1 MAVSGESR
9 RKGTGNSTPETYAI
23 PESFRQSPEGFG
35 KGFSDISLK
44 KKRTPSLT
52 TRLVSLDAFRGFIMM
67 MLAAN
72 GFGIL
77 AFSKIEESAAVW
89 QTHDRAFWTALATHF
104 DHPIWVSIMGRAGV
118 SFWDLIQPAFM
129 FMVGVS
135 MPYSD
140 ASRRA
145 RGDSLLSR
153 AGHAFVRSLVLVLMG
168 VFLYSLGHDRTNWI
182 FPNVLAQIGL
192 GYFLAWWLL
201 QAKGQIQAAALAM
214 ILVGYWGLFYFNP
227 PPQNYDFS
235 AVYADIDKGE
245 VFEGKYAA
253 WSKNGNAAY
262 FFDEWLLPKLRTDAA
277 PDLIEPEEAATPV
290 DTATPLDE
298 ANTEGADETADEAAP
313 PRQGMLWQWFFSTTE
328 PYQPNRGGY
337 TTLNFI
343 PSIATTL
350 LGILCGQLLISLT
363 LSPWK
368 KLAIL
373 IGAAAVCLMLGVLS
387 HQTVCPIVKRIW
399 TPSWVLFSGGYVIAM
414 LAIFYLLFDLLPLR
428 MLAFPLVV
436 VGMNSI
442 LIYMMGQTIRG
453 WTTRNVVR
461 THLTGF
467 LESIG
472 GPKLLDPLWYGP
484 LTENT
489 ATFLIFWLFL
499 FWLYRQRI
507 FLKI

>member
-1 MAVSGESR
+1 M
-9 RKGTGNSTPETYAI
+9 
-23 PESFRQSPEGFG
+23 
-35 KGFSDISLK
+35 
-44 KKRTPSLT
+44 
-52 TRLVSLDAFRGFIMM
+52 
-67 MLAAN
+67 
-72 GFGIL
+72 
-77 AFSKIEESAAVW
+77 
-89 QTHDRAFWTALATHF
+89 
-104 DHPIWVSIMGRAGV
+104 
-118 SFWDLIQPAFM
+118 
-129 FMVGVS
+129 
-135 MPYSD
+135 
-140 ASRRA
+140 
-145 RGDSLLSR
+145 LSR

-201 QAKGQIQAAALAM
+201 QAKRQIQVAALAM

-227 PPQNYDFS
+227 APQNYDFS
-235 AVYADIDKGE
+235 AVHADIDKGE

-277 PDLIEPEEAATPV
+277 PDL
-290 DTATPLDE
+290 
-298 ANTEGADETADEAAP
+298 TE
-313 PRQGMLWQWFFSTTE
+313 QGMLWQWFFSTTE

-350 LGILCGQLLISLT
+350 LGIFCGQLLISLT

-373 IGAAAVCLMLGVLS
+373 MAAAAVCLLLGVLS

-467 LESIG
+467 LESVG

-484 LTENT
+484 VTENT